1 MDTNRLVFI
10 GVLDTGRI
18 IKMAGIDTFYIMFQA
33 RKLLIPNF

>member
-10 GVLDTGRI
+10 GILDTDRI